1 MPKIIRPP
9 YSNAVVPPISVSSA
23 YYFRD
28 TEEFR
33 RYKAGDLPG
42 GRYGRYDNP
51 SWLQTEAELAQ
62 LEGTEEALLF
72 PSGMSAVSNTVS
84 ALCKQGDRILYTG
97 CAYRNLRTFFHKQ
110 MSQYGVE
117 AHAICQADIQKF
129 NEEFRNQYDDRCRIV
144 FVEMPSNPHM
154 YLVDLEYIKSV
165 IDPQRTLLVVDST
178 FASPIN
184 CQPAKFGADLVIH
197 SCTKYLGGHGDL
209 LAGCVCGSSDLI
221 DQIRNYRNISGAVV
235 DGFTAF
241 LLSRSIATLNV
252 RMEQL
257 NKTGLEVARALES
270 HPAVRHVYYTGL
282 VCHPH
287 ACLASKYLSG
297 HGGVVAFELDCDAEE
312 TVGFVDRLKIPF
324 MGTNFGSHQAM
335 VEQCAE
341 FTYYKL
347 TAQERRDLNIS
358 NTLIR
363 YTVGLEKP
371 SDIVTD
377 IFSSLELVRSQSKGS
392 APNVKTHSQN
402 VTESVR
408 RMAESKAFGHLS

>member
-1 MPKIIRPP
+1 MPKTIRAP
-9 YSNAVVPPISVSSA
+9 YLNAVVPPISVSSA

-33 RYKAGDLPG
+33 RYKAGEISG

-62 LEGTEEALLF
+62 LEGTEAALLF
-72 PSGMSAVSNTVS
+72 PSGMSAVANTVS

-97 CAYRNLRTFFHKQ
+97 CAYRNLRTFFNEQ

-117 AHAICQADIQKF
+117 SCAICQADIEEF
-129 NEEFRNQYDDRCRIV
+129 NEEFKKQYDNRCRIV

-165 IDPQRTLLVVDST
+165 IDPSKTLLIVDST

-184 CQPAKFGADLVIH
+184 CQPTKFGADLVVH

-209 LAGCVCGSSDLI
+209 LAGCVCGSMQLI
-221 DQIRNYRNISGAVV
+221 DPIRNYRNISGAVC

-241 LLSRSIATLNV
+241 LLSRSLETLGV
-252 RMEQL
+252 RMEKL
-257 NKTGLEVARALES
+257 NRTGLTVAKALEKNPIVS
-270 HPAVRHVYYTGL
+270 RVYYTGL
-282 VCHPH
+282 SKHPH
-287 ACLASKYLSG
+287 ASLASRYLSG
-297 HGGVVAFELDCDAEE
+297 HGGVIAFELGCSAEE
-312 TVGFVDRLKIPF
+312 AEKFIDRLEVPF
-324 MGTNFGSHQAM
+324 MGTNFGSHHAM

-347 TAQERRDLNIS
+347 SGAERSEMGIS
-358 NTLIR
+358 DTLIR
-363 YTVGLEKP
+363 YTVGLHTP
-371 SDIVTD
+371 DVVID
-377 IFSSLELVRSQSKGS
+377 DLVRSLRSISLQIQD
-392 APNVKTHSQN
+392 N
-402 VTESVR
+402 R
-408 RMAESKAFGHLS
+408 RKSPVVHV